1 MTKLLYLLFPVVLMI
16 TCSSGDDGSAGNDG
30 YFQLE
35 SGETNWSVTD
45 QGARQ
50 DYTVKSNGQWNII
63 RKSIE
68 TWAEAK
74 PTSGENDGSFS
85 IKVAENK
92 TGKDRSMQF
101 AFMLNGQEV
110 PGSEWVTVSQEGKE
124 IIYDEM
130 ANQDLTVIK
139 AGIPAYAATELIYR
153 RDGSS
158 VFSVE
163 METPVLVGVADKPE
177 GWGYFQFPNIR
188 KSVKG
193 NTLVASWSMSAD
205 SESSYGKGGSAF
217 RLSDDNGKTWYAA
230 TSAPP
235 GGELE
240 LPNGG
245 RISVN
250 TPVALDVKS
259 LQLPEPIATAKEA
272 YGRSFTFYRMNELP
286 EELQG
291 VYINYYDPQNKYSRI
306 HATLDDQNVVRYA
319 SGNLFPIVWW
329 GNMKLLPDNSVMI
342 CIYPAFYENE
352 TGGVSASGVA
362 FYRSTDYGMTW
373 KIKGNIPYVTDL
385 TVDPNGN
392 KRLAFGYTEP
402 YFEIL
407 KDGTYLCVMRT
418 TDGYGNSPMYISR
431 STDHG
436 ATWSKPVPFTPSG
449 VLPKLIQL
457 ENGVTV
463 MASGRPGMQLRF
475 SNDGKGEK
483 WTDPFEMLP
492 FESENDEVSCGY
504 PSLLVTGSDSFLLI
518 YSDFKYLNQ
527 NNEIRKAIK
536 IREVTIT
543 PK

>member
-1 MTKLLYLLFPVVLMI
+1 MLA
-16 TCSSGDDGSAGNDG
+16 TCSSDGDDSSANEH
-30 YFQLE
+30 YFKIE
-35 SGETNWSVTD
+35 SGEKAWSVNGQSAT
-45 QGARQ
+45 QN
-50 DYTVKSNGQWNII
+50 YTVKSNGQWDII

-74 PTSGENDGSFS
+74 PTSGENNGSFS
-85 IKVAENK
+85 IKVGENK
-92 TGKDRSMQF
+92 TGKNRSMQF
-101 AFMLNGQEV
+101 AFMLNGEEV
-110 PGSEWVTVSQEGKE
+110 PGPEWITVSQEGKE
-124 IIYDEM
+124 VIYDEM

-139 AGIPAYAATELIYR
+139 AGIPAYGSTQLTYR
-153 RDGSS
+153 RNGSS

-163 METPVLVGVADKPE
+163 METPVVVGVADKPE

-188 KSVKG
+188 KSDVG
-193 NTLVASWSMSAD
+193 NVLVASWSMSAD
-205 SESSYGKGGSAF
+205 SESSYGKGGSGF
-217 RLSDDNGKTWYAA
+217 RLSDDNGRTWYPA
-230 TSAPP
+230 TSAPS
-235 GGELE
+235 GGELK

-272 YGRSFTFYRMNELP
+272 YGRSFVFYRMNELP
-286 EELQG
+286 DVLRG
-291 VYINYYDPQNKYSRI
+291 VYINYYDPAGKYTRI
-306 HATLDDQNVVRYA
+306 HATLDDRNVVRYA
-319 SGNLFPIVWW
+319 SGDLFPIVWW
-329 GNMKLLPDNSVMI
+329 GNMKLLPDNSVVI

-352 TGGVSASGVA
+352 SGGVSASGVA

-373 KIKGNIPYVTDL
+373 KIVGNIPYQPDLVT
-385 TVDPNGN
+385 DPNGN

-431 STDHG
+431 STDQG
-436 ATWSKPVPFTPSG
+436 ATWSKPTPFTPSG

-457 ENGVTV
+457 DNGVLV
-463 MASGRPGMQLRF
+463 LASGRPGVQLRF
-475 SNDGKGEK
+475 SLDGKGGE
-483 WTDPFEMLP
+483 WTDPFEMLA

-504 PSLLVTGSDSFLLI
+504 PSVLATGPDSFLLI

-527 NNEIRKAIK
+527 KNEIRKAIK
-536 IREVTIT
+536 IRQVKVT
-543 PK
+543 PAK